1 MSSTEF
7 GGNKKGGEDSSLA
20 FCFPLRQ
27 KFVLSLK
34 KGPYTSI
41 GYCWG
46 MPLLV
51 YVLFVRICV
60 VAMLLNQIR
69 SRGAPLLV
77 GC

>member
-1 MSSTEF
+1 
-7 GGNKKGGEDSSLA
+7 
-20 FCFPLRQ
+20 
-27 KFVLSLK
+27 
-34 KGPYTSI
+34 
-41 GYCWG
+41 